1 MPNGENYVV
10 IDGNPGMATAG
21 SGDMLAGMIL
31 AFVAQGLCVSDATIL
46 AVKIHAMA
54 GDIAVK
60 ETSIL
65 SLTPTDMINT
75 LSTVFSQLYL
85 KK

>member
-1 MPNGENYVV
+1 MPSGENHVV

-21 SGDMLAGMIL
+21 SGDMLAGMIT
-31 AFVAQGLCVSDATIL
+31 AFVAQGLSAADAAIL
-46 AVKIHAMA
+46 GVKIHAMA
-54 GDIAVK
+54 GDVAVK

-65 SLTPTDMINT
+65 SLTPTDMINN
-75 LSTVFSQLYL
+75 LSTVFSRLYL